1 MTTAPETNNHQQ
13 GTLTV
18 HAGIPSS
25 CCLKQQHQQQSQHES
40 HSDIKPSRVDV
51 FPDGEELP
59 SQPGAVHMIGSRVM
73 TAEQQEED
81 AWDLEESDEEDDNE
95 EQQHD
100 EERPP
105 SVEELGTVS
114 LHSNRSSACTVEAG
128 NSDDVDPV
136 LSKETYMLPPDIQA
150 EPVDEQQ
157 EAKLLEILHAPVV
170 QGEAV
175 SAPKY
180 ARYLLPI
187 SLTCTFLS
195 LMGIA
200 GMAVFVFVVK
210 PNEVQPIP
218 TPAPTLS
225 PSAVST
231 LTSSTFFP
239 TLYVDPESDM
249 APAPISSTFIAV
261 GNETV
266 PPVLPPQ
273 SEMADSAPVGTVMVP
288 NGRTTLPPTI
298 ATGKKEPTAPPTS
311 LPKQDDTLDTSTS
324 QPSTLAMGFIS
335 TLITLSAVVAIS
347 AFVAHW
353 QIRKR
358 AQGLPHTVDK

>member
-1 MTTAPETNNHQQ
+1 MTTAPETNNQQQ
-13 GTLTV
+13 GTLKIHT
-18 HAGIPSS
+18 GIPSS
-25 CCLKQQHQQQSQHES
+25 SCLKQQSQSQHES
-40 HSDIKPSRVDV
+40 HSDIKPSRIDTS
-51 FPDGEELP
+51 PDGEEIP
-59 SQPGAVHMIGSRVM
+59 PQPGAVHMIGSRVM

-81 AWDLEESDEEDDNE
+81 AWDLEESDEEEDNE

-105 SVEELGTVS
+105 SIEELGTIS
-114 LHSNRSSACTVEAG
+114 HHSNRSSACTVEAG
-128 NSDDVDPV
+128 NSNDVDPV
-136 LSKETYMLPPDIQA
+136 FSKETYMLPPDIQA
-150 EPVDEQQ
+150 EAVDEQQ

-218 TPAPTLS
+218 TLAPTVS
-225 PSAVST
+225 PSAVPT
-231 LTSSTFFP
+231 LTFSMYP
-239 TLYVDPESDM
+239 TLYVDPESDV
-249 APAPISSTFIAV
+249 APAPISSIFTTV

-273 SEMADSAPVGTVMVP
+273 SEMADSAPVGTVMDP
-288 NGRTTLPPTI
+288 NERTTLPPSVN
-298 ATGKKEPTAPPTS
+298 TGKKKPTMAPSS
-311 LPKQDDTLDTSTS
+311 LPKRDDTLDTSTS
-324 QPSTLAMGFIS
+324 QPSTLAMGVIS
-335 TLITLSAVVAIS
+335 TLIALSAVIAVL

-358 AQGLPHTVDK
+358 AQRLPQSVDK

>member
-1 MTTAPETNNHQQ
+1 MTTAPETNNQQ
-13 GTLTV
+13 RGPLIIHT
-18 HAGIPSS
+18 GIPSS
-25 CCLKQQHQQQSQHES
+25 SCLKQHQQQPQHDS
-40 HSDIKPSRVDV
+40 HSDIKPSRIEVS
-51 FPDGEELP
+51 PDGEETP
-59 SQPGAVHMIGSRVM
+59 PQPGAVHMIGSRVM

-81 AWDLEESDEEDDNE
+81 AWDLEESDEEE
-95 EQQHD
+95 EEEGQQHD

-114 LHSNRSSACTVEAG
+114 LHSNRSSACTIEAG
-128 NSDDVDPV
+128 DSDNVDPV

-150 EPVDEQQ
+150 EAVDEQQ

-180 ARYLLPI
+180 ARYLLPV

-200 GMAVFVFVVK
+200 GMAVFVFAVK

-218 TPAPTLS
+218 TPAPSVS
-225 PSAVST
+225 PSAVPT
-231 LTSSTFFP
+231 LTFSIYP
-239 TLYVDPESDM
+239 TIYIKPESDM
-249 APAPISSTFIAV
+249 APPVSSTFIAV
-261 GNETV
+261 GNETY

-273 SEMADSAPVGTVMVP
+273 SEMADSAPVGTVMAP
-288 NGRTTLPPTI
+288 NGRTTLPP
-298 ATGKKEPTAPPTS
+298 AVDTGKKRPTMPPTS
-311 LPKQDDTLDTSTS
+311 RPKRDDTLETSTS
-324 QPSTLAMGFIS
+324 QPSTLAMGLIS
-335 TLITLSAVVAIS
+335 TLIALSAVVAIA

-358 AQGLPHTVDK
+358 AQRSSQSIDK